1 MKRPLTLLL
10 ATIITLSSAAQGVQK
25 QEKISGLNAFT
36 FYPVGY
42 ETGKKFPLI
51 LFFPGLGEAGT
62 NASLLLRNGPNKFTA
77 TGWKPDALVIS
88 VQPTYG
94 WVNERTIDQ
103 VLTAILNKYHVD
115 TASIHLTGLSA
126 GGSGIEQYALTPAY
140 AKKITTVVPMSAPEV
155 TAWYKN
161 IPEATQQQ
169 VMWLGFCGSN
179 DSHYAKM
186 QDLFN
191 RLNASV
197 KGIARFVAGTYGHGG
212 WNEFYNP
219 SYKLP
224 GTGQSIY
231 EWMLEQSKITLP
243 PVSEPPA
250 DTLRYIRLLHD
261 PTKVQKVIILDKDG
275 TWTEYT
281 DTSITAGPVKLDLL

>member
-1 MKRPLTLLL
+1 MKKLLTLLL
-10 ATIITLSSAAQGVQK
+10 ALSTLASAAQGVQK
-25 QEKISGLNAFT
+25 QEKISGLNAYT
-36 FYPVGY
+36 YYPVGY

-62 NASLLLRNGPNKFTA
+62 NASLLLRYGPNKFTA
-77 TGWKPDALVIS
+77 AGWKPDALVIS

-103 VLTAILNKYHVD
+103 VLTAIVNNYQVD
-115 TASIHLTGLSA
+115 TANIHLTGLSA

-140 AKKITTVVPMSAPEV
+140 AKKITSVVPMSAPEV

-161 IPEATQQQ
+161 IPEVTQLQ
-169 VMWLGFCGSN
+169 VSWLGFCGSN

-186 QDLFN
+186 QNLFE

-197 KGIARFVAGTYGHGG
+197 DGIARFVAGSYGHCC
-212 WNEFYNP
+212 WNDFYNP

-224 GTGQSIY
+224 GTGQNIY
-231 EWMLEQSKITLP
+231 EWMLQQGKITLP
-243 PVSEPPA
+243 PVDPPA
-250 DTLRYIRLLHD
+250 GDTLKYIQIQHD

-275 TWTEYT
+275 RWTEYDSSSVSSGAIKIST
-281 DTSITAGPVKLDLL
+281 K